1 MCATLTVKKF
11 KIQSWENFRHE
22 LDSNYWQ
29 AIRSVGCKQ
38 LHNLLLDPTKTK
50 LVFCSAISSIS
61 LADGK
66 YFKDLLN
73 QITITPSDKHEKHLG
88 MKTPLLQPGAS
99 WRSKHWRPVKLHE
112 IWHKITALNREVLW
126 LTPGVSKLFFPRA
139 TQTYYTTVRGPD
151 ILSNWLFLGK
161 WHSTKSTHFSDIYY
175 FIIHKMSP
183 PTGWNGVAGRI
194 WPAGRSLETPGLH
207 ISVN

>member
-1 MCATLTVKKF
+1 VVETKDEDATQAKDVANKPRLQNKADSFCIYVGLCAEARMCATLTVKKF

-99 WRSKHWRPVKLHE
+99 WRSKHWRPVKLH
-112 IWHKITALNREVLW
+112 
-126 LTPGVSKLFFPRA
+126 
-139 TQTYYTTVRGPD
+139 
-151 ILSNWLFLGK
+151 
-161 WHSTKSTHFSDIYY
+161 
-175 FIIHKMSP
+175 
-183 PTGWNGVAGRI
+183 
-194 WPAGRSLETPGLH
+194 
-207 ISVN
+207 